1 MTYFPVSPSTPSF
14 RDTTPGPVV
23 IPSGKTATP
32 FTTVAVDESKVGATE
47 TLTIVLTPEN
57 TYNVGTD
64 FGTLTDPLGGGT
76 YNAATHTFTETAIAT
91 GVPTAA
97 SLILQRLVYTPP
109 TPTQG
114 NFTAVN
120 ATLSV
125 SVSDNPVVVTDAKPI
140 VLETVTPP
148 AITGT
153 VANEPVASG
162 PNATIRPFAATRVT
176 DNNFR
181 YDAQDNA
188 AIVLTDS
195 NGAPTDA
202 DGILTGAGLSKTAVG
217 TYALAPTASYNL
229 QSYLQSLVFAP
240 TTVAPG
246 ATRTT
251 AFALVVADVA
261 TTLATT
267 DTTTSVLVIGPTVTP
282 TPPQIAGTVAGQT
295 VAPGGSTISPFNAV
309 TVSDTNANPSDSA
322 TLTITGGGTLAGPE
336 LTAGLNNTYTLAA
349 TTPATLTAELQK
361 LVFTAPPLPAGATAN
376 TSTIALTVADGGQTA
391 TDTTTTVIEQLPPLP
406 PPGNF
411 AVSDQTT
418 GQVTA
423 VNGSPYSGPVA
434 GLAQQL
440 IEVTPDNLNI
450 TAKVPNVFIHSGA
463 GTDALNVS
471 AVNGNNILDGSTGSN
486 FLVGGIG
493 LDTFFL
499 DDRNLTADVYS
510 TVVNFHAGDNAT
522 VFGVTAADHV
532 SIQDNLGAVGAKG
545 LTYTFSAA
553 GKPNASIVIAGY
565 STSDLTNGRLAVN
578 FGSNADLPGQPGSGG
593 PYLNI
598 HGN

>member
-1 MTYFPVSPSTPSF
+1 MSYFPPPASSTPSF

-23 IPSGKTATP
+23 IPSGKPATP

-57 TYNVGTD
+57 IYNGGTD

-76 YNAATHTFTETAIAT
+76 YDAATHTFTETAIAT

-97 SLILQRLVYTPP
+97 TLILQRLVYTPP
-109 TPTQG
+109 TPSQG
-114 NFTAVN
+114 NFIAID
-120 ATLSV
+120 ARISV
-125 SVSDNPVVVTDAKPI
+125 SVSGNPTPVTDAKPV

-153 VANEPVASG
+153 IANEPVASG
-162 PNATIRPFAATRVT
+162 ATIRPFAATRIS
-176 DNNFR
+176 DFNLR
-181 YDAQDNA
+181 YDTQDNA
-188 AIVLTDS
+188 AIVLTDGS
-195 NGAPTDA
+195 GTPTDA
-202 DGILTGAGLSKTAVG
+202 DGILTGTGLSKTGVG
-217 TYALAPTASYNL
+217 TYALAATESYNL
-229 QSYLQSLVFAP
+229 QSNLQSLVFTP
-240 TTVAPG
+240 TAVAPG

-251 AFALVVADVA
+251 AFALTVADTA
-261 TTLATT
+261 TKLATS
-267 DTTTSVLVIGPTVTP
+267 DTTTSVLVIGPPDPGKP
-282 TPPQIAGTVAGQT
+282 TLPLIAGTVAGQT
-295 VAPGGSTISPFNAV
+295 VAPGGSTINPFYAV
-309 TVSDTNANPSDSA
+309 TVSDANASPSDSA
-322 TLTITGGGTLAGPE
+322 TLTITGGGTLVGSGLTVGP
-336 LTAGLNNTYTLAA
+336 NNTYTLAA
-349 TTPATLTAELQK
+349 TTPANLTAELQK
-361 LVFTAPPLPAGATAN
+361 LVFTPPPLAAGVTTN
-376 TSTIALTVADGGQTA
+376 TSTITLAVTDGGKTA
-391 TDTTTTVIEQLPPLP
+391 TDVTTVIEKKIIPTL
-406 PPGNF
+406 GNF

-423 VNGSPYSGPVA
+423 VNGEKYSGPVP
-434 GLAQQL
+434 GLTQQL
-440 IEVTPDNLNI
+440 ILVTPDNLNI
-450 TAKVPNVFIHSGA
+450 NATVPNVFMHSGA

-471 AVNGNNILDGSTGSN
+471 GVNGNNILDGSTGSN
-486 FLVGGIG
+486 FLVGGTG

-522 VFGVTAADHV
+522 VFGVTATDRV

-565 STSDLTNGRLAVN
+565 STSDLTNGRLSVN
-578 FGSNADLPGQPGSGG
+578 FGSNPDIPGQPGSGG

>member
-1 MTYFPVSPSTPSF
+1 MTFLPPPASSIPSF
-14 RDTTPGPVV
+14 RDTTAGPVI
-23 IPSGKTATP
+23 IPKGKTATP

-47 TLTIVLTPEN
+47 TLTIALTPEN
-57 TYNVGTD
+57 TSNVVTD

-76 YNAATHTFTETAIAT
+76 YNTATHTFTETAIAT

-114 NFTAVN
+114 NFAAVN

-125 SVSDNPVVVTDAKPI
+125 SVSGNPTPAIDAKPV

-153 VANEPVASG
+153 IPNQPVASV
-162 PNATIRPFAATRVT
+162 PSATIRPFAATRVT
-176 DNNFR
+176 DNNLR
-181 YDAQDNA
+181 NDAQDNA
-188 AIVLTDS
+188 AIVLTDGS
-195 NGAPTDA
+195 NTPTDA
-202 DGILTGAGLSKTAVG
+202 DGILTGTGLSKTGVG
-217 TYALAPTASYNL
+217 TYTLAPTASYNL
-229 QSYLQSLVFAP
+229 QSYLQSLVFTPIA
-240 TTVAPG
+240 VAAG

-251 AFALVVADVA
+251 AFALTVVDVA
-261 TTLATT
+261 TTLATA
-267 DTTTSVLVIGPTVTP
+267 DTATSVLVIGSPPQP
-282 TPPQIAGTVAGQT
+282 TPLIAGTIAGQT
-295 VAPGGSTISPFNAV
+295 VAPGSAISPFNAV

-322 TLTITGGGTLAGPE
+322 TLTITGGGTLAGPG
-336 LTAGLNNTYTLAA
+336 LTAGANNTYTLAA
-349 TTPATLTAELQK
+349 TTPAILTGELQK
-361 LVFTAPPLPAGATAN
+361 LVFTAPPLAAGATAN
-376 TSTIALTVADGGQTA
+376 TSTIALTVADGGQTT
-391 TDTTTTVIEQLPPLP
+391 TDTTTTVIEQPPPPP

-423 VNGSPYSGPVA
+423 VNGNPYSGPVP

-440 IEVTPDNLNI
+440 ILVTPDNLNI
-450 TAKVPNVFIHSGA
+450 TANVPNVFIHSGA

-471 AVNGNNILDGSTGSN
+471 RMNGNNILDGSTGSN
-486 FLVGGIG
+486 FLVGGSG

-510 TVVNFHAGDNAT
+510 TVVNFHAGDNVT
-522 VFGVTAADHV
+522 IFGVTASDPVA
-532 SIQDNLGAVGAKG
+532 IQDNQGAVGAKG
-545 LTYTFSAA
+545 LTYTFVVP

-565 STSDLTNGRLAVN
+565 NTGDLTNGRLAVN
-578 FGSNADLPGQPGSGG
+578 FGSNADIPGQPGSGG

-598 HGN
+598 HGT